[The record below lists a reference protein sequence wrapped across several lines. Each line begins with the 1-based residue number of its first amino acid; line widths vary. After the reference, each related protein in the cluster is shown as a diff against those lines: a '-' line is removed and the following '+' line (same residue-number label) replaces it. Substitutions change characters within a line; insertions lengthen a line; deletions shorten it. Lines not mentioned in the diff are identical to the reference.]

1 MKTAF
6 LSTFLFL
13 ILFSTLRAQNKITGI
28 VTDPRGTPVSG
39 ANVYLH
45 GTYDGTTTL
54 EDGSFEFNTQSTES
68 KVLVVSYLSFME
80 YRMEGAPSQMVNL
93 RITLKED
100 LSSLDAVVITAG
112 NFQAGD
118 KARVSVLKPLDIV
131 TTAGSAG
138 DIIAALQT
146 LPGTQNVGESGRL
159 FVRGGEAGETQTFV
173 DGLRVAQ
180 PYTASV
186 QNLPS
191 RGRFSPFLF
200 SGISFSTGGYS
211 AEYGDALSSVLLLD
225 TRDEVEEN
233 KTEISLM
240 TVGLGLGHTKKWE
253 KSSLSINTS
262 YINLAP
268 YQAAVPEKLNWKK
281 AYESFSGESIY
292 RQQLKNGLWKV
303 YAAFDA
309 SGFEFNRENIGAT
322 KIENIELK
330 NNNFYFNTSYR
341 GTIWENWQLFTG
353 LSHGYSNNTTGL
365 DAANIENDEN
375 AFHIKANLGKRISN
389 GIRVV
394 AGMDYF
400 RTKFNELYFAG
411 ISLPNNSQFDLRQ
424 FAGYTE
430 ADIMFSRNLAAKF
443 GFRYSHNDLI
453 NDNRIT
459 PRLSAAYRVNK
470 NAQFSAAMGKFIQSP
485 GQEYLKYTTELSAE
499 EATHYI
505 LNFQYNK
512 DRRLLRTEVYH
523 KEYSDLIK
531 YDTRDIAFNSEFSN
545 SGSAYARGFD
555 IFWRDGRTIKNL
567 EYWFSYSYID
577 TERDYRNYPVKATP
591 HFVADHSASLVTK
604 YWVQSWRSQLG
615 FSYNYSSGRPFNDPN
630 TNQFMAGR
638 TKDYNNLSFNWAY
651 LLSQQ
656 KILYFS
662 VSNIAGSKNVF
673 GYEYSGSPDQNGI
686 FKSRAI
692 TPTADRFFFLGFFW
706 TISDNKESN
715 QLENL

>member
-1 MKTAF
+1 MKPAI
-6 LSTFLFL
+6 LSLFLFL
-13 ILFSTLRAQNKITGI
+13 LLFSTLQAQNKIKGI
-28 VTDPRGTPVSG
+28 VTDTSGKPVSG

-54 EDGSFEFNTQSTES
+54 EDGSFEFTTQSTEPM
-68 KVLVVSYLSFME
+68 VLVVSYLSFME
-80 YRMEGAPSQMVNL
+80 YRLEGAPSRMINL

-100 LSSLDAVVITAG
+100 LSSLDTVVITAG

-173 DGLRVAQ
+173 DGLKVAQ

-186 QNLPS
+186 QNLPA

-211 AEYGDALSSVLLLD
+211 AEYGDALSSVLLLN
-225 TRDEVEEN
+225 TRDQVEED
-233 KTEISLM
+233 KTEISVM

-253 KSSLSINTS
+253 TSSLSVNTS
-262 YINLAP
+262 YINLTPYLAVVPENLDWKKP
-268 YQAAVPEKLNWKK
+268 YQSL
-281 AYESFSGESIY
+281 SGESIY
-292 RQQLKNGLWKV
+292 RQQFKNGLWKV
-303 YAAFDA
+303 YAALDA
-309 SGFEFNRENIGAT
+309 SGFEFNRMNIDANR
-322 KIENIELK
+322 IDNIELK
-330 NNNFYFNTSYR
+330 NKNFYFNTSYR

-353 LSHGYSNNTTGL
+353 VSHGYSNNSTSL
-365 DAANIENDEN
+365 DEANIENDEN
-375 AFHIKANLGKRISN
+375 ALHIKANIGKRISN
-389 GIRVV
+389 GIRVL
-394 AGMDYF
+394 AGIDYF
-400 RTKFNELYFAG
+400 RTKFDELFFEGTSIPFNTA
-411 ISLPNNSQFDLRQ
+411 FDLQ
-424 FAGYTE
+424 QVAGYAE
-430 ADIMFSRNLAAKF
+430 ADIMFSRNLAAKV
-443 GFRYSHNDLI
+443 GFRYSHYDLLQE
-453 NDNRIT
+453 NRFT
-459 PRLSAAYRVNK
+459 PRLSAAYRLNK
-470 NAQFSAAMGKFIQSP
+470 NAQFSAAIGKFVQSP
-485 GQEYLKYTTELSAE
+485 GQEYLKYTSELSVE

-523 KEYSDLIK
+523 KQYSDLIK

-545 SGSAYARGFD
+545 SGSAYARGLD
-555 IFWRDGRTIKNL
+555 IFWRDGKTIKNL
-567 EYWFSYSYID
+567 EYWLSYSYID

-604 YWVQSWRSQLG
+604 YWVPSWRSQLG
-615 FSYNYSSGRPFNDPN
+615 FSYNYSSGRPYNDPN
-630 TNQFMAGR
+630 SNQFMDGK
-638 TKDYNNLSFNWAY
+638 TKDFNNLSFNWAY

-673 GYEYSGSPDQNGI
+673 GYEYSGSPDQNGVYR
-686 FKSRAI
+686 SRAI
-692 TPTADRFFFLGFFW
+692 TPTADRFFFIGFFW
-706 TISDNKESN
+706 TLSDNKKSN